1 MTTQERP
8 EPTAPARCFTEL
20 TADRRGAWYGYLRTH
35 ADLTRRLDA
44 DLRARA
50 GLGLA
55 EYDVL
60 VTLANGP
67 VDGLRMGEL
76 ARAVVLSPSG
86 VTRLVARLEREGLVE
101 RRATNAR
108 VVRASL
114 TEDGRRALVRATP
127 VHLEGV
133 EAGFLDHLAD
143 DEAALLAALWRRLGA
158 APPPDAR

>member
-1 MTTQERP
+1 MTSPEGSHDAARVRRFGELPER
-8 EPTAPARCFTEL
+8 
-20 TADRRGAWYGYLRTH
+20 RRGAWYGYLRTH

-67 VDGLRMGEL
+67 AEGLRMGEL

-86 VTRLVARLEREGLVE
+86 VTRLVARLEREGLVA
-101 RRATNAR
+101 RRAANAR

-114 TEDGRRALVRATP
+114 TEDGRRVLVRATP

-133 EAGFLDHLAD
+133 QAGFLDHLD
-143 DEAALLAALWRRLGA
+143 DEEAALLAALWRRLGA
-158 APPPDAR
+158 AGGAR